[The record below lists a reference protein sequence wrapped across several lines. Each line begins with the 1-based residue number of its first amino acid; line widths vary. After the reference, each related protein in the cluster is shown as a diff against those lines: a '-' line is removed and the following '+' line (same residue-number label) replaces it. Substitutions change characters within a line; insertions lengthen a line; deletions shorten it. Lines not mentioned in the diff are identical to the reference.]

1 MELKLVVVGGR
12 QAGTEIPIP
21 GPRYLIGRGE
31 DCQLRPQS
39 NLVSRRHCA
48 IVLEEGRALLQD
60 FGSTNGTY
68 VNGERVKDGQELKNG
83 DHLKVGVIE
92 LEVQLA
98 VSVGGKKKPKVH
110 NIQEA
115 AARTVASAAK
125 DDGLHITRWLED
137 EEEEEEEKEPSAAD
151 SKRATV
157 PAAGSDTSPGE
168 NLSDTTVV
176 PAPATADNMR
186 REQPSKI
193 VGQFRRDM
201 VQPTGSSQSAAKDML
216 KQFAPRKK

>member
-21 GPRYLIGRGE
+21 GPRYLVGRGE

-68 VNGERVKDGQELKNG
+68 VNGERVKDERELKNG
-83 DHLKVGVIE
+83 DHLKIGAIE

-115 AARTVASAAK
+115 AARTVASASK

-137 EEEEEEEKEPSAAD
+137 EEEEEEEEPSAAD

-176 PAPATADNMR
+176 PAPTAADKIR
-186 REQPSKI
+186 KEQPSKI
-193 VGQFRRDM
+193 VGQFRRDIAP
-201 VQPTGSSQSAAKDML
+201 PTGSSQSAAKDML

>member
-1 MELKLVVVGGR
+1 MELKLVVVSGR

-21 GPRYLIGRGE
+21 GPMYLIGRGE

-48 IVLEEGRALLQD
+48 IILEEGRVLLQE

-68 VNGERVKDGQELKNG
+68 VNGERVKDERELKNG
-83 DHLKVGVIE
+83 DRLKIGVIE

-98 VSVGGKKKPKVH
+98 VSLAGKKKSKVH
-110 NIQEA
+110 NVQEA

-125 DDGLHITRWLED
+125 DDDLDITGWLKD
-137 EEEEEEEKEPSAAD
+137 EEEEEPSAAG
-151 SKRATV
+151 KRAMAPT
-157 PAAGSDTSPGE
+157 ASHDTSAGG
-168 NLSDTTVV
+168 NLSDTTAV
-176 PAPATADNMR
+176 PAVAPADQTR
-186 REQPSKI
+186 KEQPSKI
-193 VGQFRRDM
+193 VGQFRRDIAP
-201 VQPTGSSQSAAKDML
+201 PTGSSESAAKDML

>member
-21 GPRYLIGRGE
+21 GPKYLIGRGE

-68 VNGERVKDGQELKNG
+68 VNGERVKDEQELKNG
-83 DHLKVGVIE
+83 DRLKIGVIE

-110 NIQEA
+110 NVQEA
-115 AARTVASAAK
+115 AARTVASATK
-125 DDGLHITRWLED
+125 NDGLHITRWLED
-137 EEEEEEEKEPSAAD
+137 DEEEEEPSAAG
-151 SKRATV
+151 SKRAAV
-157 PAAGSDTSPGE
+157 PAASSDTSPGE
-168 NLSDTTVV
+168 NFADTTAIPI
-176 PAPATADNMR
+176 PAAADETR
-186 REQPSKI
+186 KEQPSKI
-193 VGQFRRDM
+193 VGQFRRDIAP
-201 VQPTGSSQSAAKDML
+201 PTGSSQSAAKDML
-216 KQFAPRKK
+216 KQFAPRKKQ

>member
-21 GPRYLIGRGE
+21 GPKYLIGRGE

-48 IVLEEGRALLQD
+48 IVLEKERVLLQE

-68 VNGERVKDGQELKNG
+68 VNGERVKDERELKNG
-83 DHLKVGVIE
+83 DRLKIGVIE

-98 VSVGGKKKPKVH
+98 VSLAGKKKPKVRSV
-110 NIQEA
+110 QEA

-125 DDGLHITRWLED
+125 DDDLDITGWLAD
-137 EEEEEEEKEPSAAD
+137 EEEEEPSAAG
-151 SKRATV
+151 KRATA
-157 PAAGSDTSPGE
+157 PAASSDTSPGG
-168 NLSDTTVV
+168 NLSDTTEV
-176 PAPATADNMR
+176 PAPAPADETR
-186 REQPSKI
+186 KEQPSKI
-193 VGQFRRDM
+193 VGQFRRDIPP
-201 VQPTGSSQSAAKDML
+201 PTGSSRSAAQDML
-216 KQFAPRKK
+216 KQFAPRKKQ